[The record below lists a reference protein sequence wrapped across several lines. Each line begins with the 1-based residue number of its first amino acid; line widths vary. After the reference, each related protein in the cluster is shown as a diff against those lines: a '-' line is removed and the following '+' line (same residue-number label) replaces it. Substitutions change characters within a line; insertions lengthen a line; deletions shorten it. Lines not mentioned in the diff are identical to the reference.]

1 MAVDLTDQIPLETG
15 PKPPVTNPVP
25 KLDDIDVEVGDLS
38 PLAAER
44 ARISLLT
51 AEGVHFRDDSFEQLT
66 RDPATGPVFTAGV
79 ALMAAM
85 IDRSQGS

>member
-44 ARISLLT
+44 AADGTRSKLT
-51 AEGVHFRDDSFEQLT
+51 AAPPPIPMR
-66 RDPATGPVFTAGV
+66 A
-79 ALMAAM
+79 
-85 IDRSQGS
+85 